1 MDAPPVQYATTSDGV
16 RIAYAASGTGR
27 PFVMAPSPP
36 SDVTGLW
43 SLPSHRHLFEQLSAR
58 YRLIR
63 FDHRGFG
70 RSQRSLPSYS
80 LDDYVKDIE
89 AVVDRLELSSFV
101 LYAGFAVTGQT
112 AVAYAARHPDR
123 VEALVLWNCRVDNGL
138 YYAALHEQ
146 AARDSVPLYALA
158 RAPILSPLE
167 DSQAWVEMYVQAITS
182 KDLVQI
188 INDCKDI
195 SIEDILPLV
204 QAPTLQISRPADPG
218 NAFSRVVSL
227 LPNGR
232 LVYIDLPAAGLFT
245 ADGSTPPA
253 VTAIDEFLATVPQ
266 WDSLPAS
273 VAPDSGLSD
282 REIEVL
288 RLLTQGK
295 SNQQIAD
302 QLVIS
307 LNTVRRHVSNIFDKT
322 GVANRTEAAGYA
334 REHGLL

>member
-1 MDAPPVQYATTSDGV
+1 MDAPAVQYATTGDGV
-16 RIAYAASGTGR
+16 RIAYAVSGAGR

-43 SLPSHRHLFEQLSAR
+43 SLPSHRFLFEQLSAR

-70 RSQRSLPSYS
+70 RSQRGLPSYS

-89 AVVDRLELSSFV
+89 AVVDRLELTSFV

-123 VEALVLWNCRVDNGL
+123 VEALVLWNCRVDNVL

-146 AARDSVPLYALA
+146 AARDSLPLYALA

-182 KDLVQI
+182 EDLVQI
-188 INDCKDI
+188 ITDCKDI
-195 SIEDILPLV
+195 SIEDILPQV
-204 QAPTLQISRPADPG
+204 QAPTLQIARPADPG

-232 LVYIDLPAAGLFT
+232 LVFIDMPAAGLFS
-245 ADGSTPPA
+245 ADGSTPLA
-253 VTAIDEFLATVPQ
+253 VNAIDEFLATVPQ
-266 WDSLPAS
+266 WDSQPAS
-273 VAPDSGLSD
+273 VASASGLSV
-282 REIEVL
+282 RETEVL
-288 RLLTQGK
+288 RLLARGD

-302 QLVIS
+302 ELVIS
-307 LNTVRRHVSNIFDKT
+307 INTVNRHVSNIYAKL
-322 GVANRTEAAGYA
+322 GSANRAQAAVYA
-334 REHGLL
+334 KQQGLV